1 MLLEH
6 FWLPI
11 NWKRRAGVDLSRKR
25 KKKKEELK
33 TRYHI

>member
-25 KKKKEELK
+25 KKEELK